1 MSEQVM
7 VVATD
12 ELRPFFTATLIR
24 DRADELLELIADRH
38 TFIDRDLA
46 ERSPEWRQIIPY
58 VVIRHGDDVYALT
71 RTTKQTEAR
80 LHHKVSLGI
89 GGHINPGHDLVDGLE
104 KELDE
109 EVRIDGDYDLQ
120 FVAVLNDE
128 STEVSR
134 VHLGVVFFLDSAT
147 PDVVVV
153 ETEKMSGRWMSR
165 GELAAAREAME
176 SWSQVIYDEFL
187 A

>member
-1 MSEQVM
+1 MSEEVM

-12 ELRPFFTATLIR
+12 LLRPFFTSTLIR
-24 DRADELLELIADRH
+24 DRVDELLDVIANEH

-58 VVIRHGDDVYALT
+58 VVIRNGDDVFALT
-71 RTTKQTEAR
+71 RTSKQTESR

-89 GGHINPGHDLVDGLE
+89 GGHINPGHDLIDGLQ

-120 FVAVLNDE
+120 FVAILNDE

-134 VHLGVVFFLDSAT
+134 VHLGAVFWLDSMT
-147 PDVVVV
+147 RDVVVL
-153 ETEKMSGRWMSR
+153 ETEKMTGRWMSHAD
-165 GELAAAREAME
+165 LAAARDAME
-176 SWSQVIYDEFL
+176 SWSQIVYDEL
-187 A
+187 IA